1 MLSGDLTLQGEGA
14 QEGSKHPEAEDQG
27 RSKLPKSQELE
38 PSGSKEKR
46 TIDPKGPPF
55 QAELANT
62 ASPDAQKSTTEEV
75 PTSASPPAKGAGPDG
90 DDQVEEPK
98 SEEGPAV
105 AEVPKRSKTPE
116 NWEAEADKTD
126 DDDDDPLAL
135 LVSAYTAEDA

>member
-38 PSGSKEKR
+38 SSGSKEKR
-46 TIDPKGPPF
+46 TIDPKGPPS
-55 QAELANT
+55 QAESANT

-75 PTSASPPAKGAGPDG
+75 PTSASPPAQGASPDG
-90 DDQVEEPK
+90 GDKAEEPK
-98 SEEGPAV
+98 PGEGPAV
-105 AEVPKRSKTPE
+105 AEAPKRSKTPD

-135 LVSAYTAEDA
+135 LVSEYTAEDA